1 MKILIADDHLL
12 IVEGL
17 KTLLNK
23 HYKNCSI
30 YSATYKTQLFDQLKQ
45 HEFNILIQDV
55 RFGNDNAQDF
65 INEIITS
72 HKNLK
77 VIILTSISNS
87 LIINKLLKEKISG
100 FVLKNEVA
108 DTIVNAIDL
117 ALENKFYVSENVIK
131 PADNS
136 NEGIVLSKREK
147 EVVIE
152 ILNEKSINQIAETL
166 HISPKTV
173 EMHRN
178 NLFLKLN
185 VKNITGLVK
194 IVLINN
200 LLEDG
205 LI

>member
-1 MKILIADDHLL
+1 MNILIADDHLL

-30 YSATYKTQLFDQLKQ
+30 YSATDKTQLFDQLKQ
-45 HEFNILIQDV
+45 HDFNILIQHV

-72 HKNLK
+72 YKNLK

-108 DTIVNAIDL
+108 ETIVNAIDL
-117 ALENKFYVSENVIK
+117 AFENKFYVSDSVTKSIVGK
-131 PADNS
+131 D
-136 NEGIVLSKREK
+136 EGIVLSKREK
-147 EVVIE
+147 EVVLE
-152 ILNEKSINQIAETL
+152 ILNEKSISQIAQTL
-166 HISPKTV
+166 NISPKTV

-194 IVLINN
+194 IDLINN